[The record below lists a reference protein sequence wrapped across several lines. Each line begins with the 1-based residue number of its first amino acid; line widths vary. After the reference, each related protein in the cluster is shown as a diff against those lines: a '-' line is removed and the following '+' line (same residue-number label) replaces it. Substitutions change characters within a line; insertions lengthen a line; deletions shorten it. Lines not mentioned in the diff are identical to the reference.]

1 MQFEQVAQRYIP
13 ALEAHGID
21 IPRDDEGSVRLF
33 EEDGTG
39 VVPEVRAQIL
49 RMGDDGDIAQKL
61 VQDGVEVIRAYRAQE
76 NDIAAIAGLV
86 AYFDSAFEAH
96 LALWQEMVDAARAGR
111 TFTDVELQCHES
123 RIKRANKN
131 LKAACDIVGDDIV
144 ERAQAVHDKA
154 TMRRYGLLFDREMI
168 ADVDTLVGN
177 AASARPTLLVG
188 DKGIAKTQLAKF
200 VARLYGR
207 EPIIVSVKGDMM
219 SDELVGKMVHDAERG
234 TFVFEEGALPRA
246 MRAGVPLLLDEINFG
261 DQAIIARLQDILLK
275 RPGEAVYLQEEGVS
289 LTVQP
294 GFTVFATANEA
305 SKRYRHRE
313 ILDPAIRDRF
323 EILERTYPDLDR
335 DPLAKPSSSLTR
347 LALSEAIDDDGIMSR
362 HIDRELLNALVHL
375 ATITEYLHAVPA
387 KDAVVKLDD
396 GATSSSAREDANP
409 LMTDCI
415 TPRSLNRAVQDSAG
429 GNLPGRHLGLYL
441 IEKMLRTLDQAGSH
455 RNADIA
461 RQAALLAG
469 IDLYPR
475 DGER

>member
-1 MQFEQVAQRYIP
+1 MAAKTCPSSLAGSANLIHAAHDLFAWNAVFDDADRACGAPAQARAAP
-13 ALEAHGID
+13 AALPGISH
-21 IPRDDEGSVRLF
+21 ICLVRPF
-33 EEDGTG
+33 
-39 VVPEVRAQIL
+39 
-49 RMGDDGDIAQKL
+49 
-61 VQDGVEVIRAYRAQE
+61 GVEDNGACRA
-76 NDIAAIAGLV
+76 V
-86 AYFDSAFEAH
+86 
-96 LALWQEMVDAARAGR
+96 
-111 TFTDVELQCHES
+111 LQ
-123 RIKRANKN
+123 
-131 LKAACDIVGDDIV
+131 
-144 ERAQAVHDKA
+144 
-154 TMRRYGLLFDREMI
+154 
-168 ADVDTLVGN
+168 
-177 AASARPTLLVG
+177 
-188 DKGIAKTQLAKF
+188 
-200 VARLYGR
+200 
-207 EPIIVSVKGDMM
+207 
-219 SDELVGKMVHDAERG
+219 MVHDAERG

-261 DQAIIARLQDILLK
+261 DQAIIARLQNVLLK

-335 DPLAKPSSSLTR
+335 DPLAKPSPSLTR

-375 ATITEYLHAVPA
+375 ATITEYLYAAPA

-429 GNLPGRHLGLYL
+429 GNLPGRHLDLYL